1 MYCMIHLLRIKKLNI
16 SSKVYNYG
24 TQNMIIGELNS
35 NDLKLP
41 QLEKKIKNP
50 STPLNTDKHD

>member
-41 QLEKKIKNP
+41 QLEKKIKKIHQP
-50 STPLNTDKHD
+50 H